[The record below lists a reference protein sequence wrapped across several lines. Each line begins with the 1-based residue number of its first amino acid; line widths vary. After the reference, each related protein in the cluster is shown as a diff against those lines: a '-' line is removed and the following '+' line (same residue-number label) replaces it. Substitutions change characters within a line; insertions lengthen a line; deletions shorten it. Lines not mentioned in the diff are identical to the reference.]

1 MSIFKAIRAGIEKIV
16 VSKTVRMNISLTLG
30 ALFNFV
36 YIAGNIASALLYR
49 NPWSATLTAYHLVMI
64 TTRLYL
70 LSAARHSAEKGKI
83 YRICH
88 RVGVLLLLS
97 DLAAAF
103 MIIYTLQRGTHSSYS
118 GIIFLGVL
126 SFSVYSLTSS
136 LLAIRRHRGENK
148 YLHLTART
156 ISLSTALMSIFN
168 LQHSFFALI
177 GADSRASSILVLLV
191 GVGAFSTI
199 LVMSIRLIRLTR
211 RLLFTSQNSSKIV

>member
-1 MSIFKAIRAGIEKIV
+1 MSILKAIRAGIEKIV
-16 VSKTVRMNISLTLG
+16 ASKTVRMNISLTLG

-36 YIAGNIASALLYR
+36 YIAGNSASALLYR

-70 LSAARHSAEKGKI
+70 LSAARHSEEKKI

-126 SFSVYSLTSS
+126 SYSVYSLTSS

-177 GADSRASSILVLLV
+177 GADSRASSILMLLV